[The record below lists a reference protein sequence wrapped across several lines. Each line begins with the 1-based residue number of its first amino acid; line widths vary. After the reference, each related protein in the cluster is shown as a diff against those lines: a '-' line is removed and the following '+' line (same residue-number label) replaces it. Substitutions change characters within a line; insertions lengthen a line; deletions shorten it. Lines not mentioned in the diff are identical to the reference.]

1 MPAPSLKKLETI
13 GAMDLCQET
22 LPLLK
27 WFVENLLGPGCYVLA
42 SLPKMGKGFWVLALG
57 LAVTG
62 GFPFMGSFPTNQTGV
77 CILGL
82 EDRFRRLQARLWD
95 MTDAP
100 ANSLRLAER
109 SERLD
114 SGLIQQLE
122 ADYAEHPETGIYVI
136 DTYAAVRTPGAD
148 YGYQRDYD
156 DLSLFTAFAEKN
168 NLCVLVCHHCSKSIN
183 PEEPFL
189 SVSGTTGL
197 VGAVT
202 GMIVLHDDGH
212 CAEGESIMSVTGK
225 DVERAHYRIA
235 LRDSVWAMVEPLTEL
250 QVKARKVPDCVKQ
263 TIAFIRE
270 RGEPWN
276 GTAAELVETIHPD
289 ESRDAV
295 FSKYLSQHRVYMA
308 SCGVEY
314 ERVHKRD
321 RNVLILSPV
330 SQPD

>member
-1 MPAPSLKKLETI
+1 
-13 GAMDLCQET
+13 MDLCLET
-22 LPLLK
+22 LDQLK

-42 SLPKMGKGFWVLALG
+42 SLPKKGKGFWVLALR

-82 EDRFRRLQARLWD
+82 EDRFRRLQARLWS

-100 ANSLRLAER
+100 TNSLRLAER

-136 DTYAAVRTPGAD
+136 DTYAAVRTPGTD

-156 DLSLFTAFAEKN
+156 DLSLFTAFAEKH

-235 LRDSVWAMVEPLTEL
+235 LRDSVWTMVEPLTEL
-250 QVKARKVPDCVKQ
+250 QVAAGKVPDCVKQ
-263 TIAFIRE
+263 TIAFIWE
-270 RGEPWN
+270 RGEPWR
-276 GTAAELVETIHPD
+276 GSAAELVGAIRPD
-289 ESRDAV
+289 ESRPDV
-295 FSKYLSQHRVYMA
+295 YGKYLAQHRDYMA
-308 SCGVEY
+308 DCGVAY
-314 ERVHKRD
+314 ERRHTRTG
-321 RNVLILSPV
+321 NVLTLSLL
-330 SQPD
+330 SQSDYPE